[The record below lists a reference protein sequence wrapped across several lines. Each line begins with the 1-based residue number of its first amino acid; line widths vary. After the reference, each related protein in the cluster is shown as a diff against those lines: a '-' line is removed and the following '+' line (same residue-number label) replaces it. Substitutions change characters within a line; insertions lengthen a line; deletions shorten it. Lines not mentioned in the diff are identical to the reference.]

1 MGNMKENIITV
12 LSSVILSV
20 VASSVVVNINSKAP
34 AVAPAPV
41 VAQEPANIDS
51 SVEAY
56 IKANPKVIR
65 EAMEAAHRQE
75 EQERQ
80 RRSEENYKNYLGEL
94 HNIENSPFIGP
105 KDAKITIVEFFDFNC
120 GYCKRLAPAL
130 LKAIKNNPDVRV
142 VFKPVGFLG
151 ETSLTAA
158 KALIAAAEKGKF
170 FEIYE
175 GLLTH
180 NGRITNEVIDEQI
193 KKAGLDLDEI
203 KELMSSASINKKFED
218 VATLSRKV
226 EVRGVPT
233 MIINGEPL
241 RTIDYEPIQRA
252 IDSLK

>member
-1 MGNMKENIITV
+1 MQKENILTIV
-12 LSSVILSV
+12 ASVALSV
-20 VASSVVVNINSKAP
+20 LVST
-34 AVAPAPV
+34 AVAPKKEQAP
-41 VAQEPANIDS
+41 QNIDS
-51 SVEAY
+51 SIEAY
-56 IKANPKVIR
+56 LKSNPTIISQTLELAAQKER
-65 EAMEAAHRQE
+65 EEA
-75 EQERQ
+75 ER
-80 RRSEENYKNYLGEL
+80 RIAENYKKNIDEL
-94 HNIENSPFIGP
+94 HNIDNNLYVGP

-151 ETSLTAA
+151 DTSLTAA
-158 KALIAAAEKGKF
+158 KAILAAAEKGKF